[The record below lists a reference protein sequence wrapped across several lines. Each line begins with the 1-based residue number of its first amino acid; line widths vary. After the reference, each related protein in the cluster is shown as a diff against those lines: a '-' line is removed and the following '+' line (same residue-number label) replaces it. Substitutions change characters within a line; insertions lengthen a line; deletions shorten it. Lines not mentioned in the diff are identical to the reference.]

1 MKMTDQSFY
10 SLNQYLKERFHEK
23 VYKLA
28 LHGGETCPNRDG
40 LTGHGG
46 CIFCGEG
53 SGSFA
58 SETIDEAIGRLSQ
71 KQIGSRYIAYF
82 QSYTATYR
90 MTKQLVSRM
99 LEAAED
105 ERIAAVSIGTRPDC
119 LEADVMEL
127 LAELV
132 QKKPLWVELGLQTIH
147 PATAA
152 LIRRGYDLP
161 AFETAVKKLRTAGID
176 VIVHLILGLPGETK
190 EQMLES
196 VKYLNR
202 WDIQGVELQLLHVLR
217 GTDLG
222 RMFEDGEITGNPE
235 EYPFSLEE
243 YAQLIGAC
251 IKNLRSDI
259 VVHRITGDA
268 PKKDLLAP
276 LWSADKKKV
285 LNTIHQYLKQ
295 QKIRQGEEWQ
305 K

>member
-1 MKMTDQSFY
+1 M
-10 SLNQYLKERFHEK
+10 
-23 VYKLA
+23 
-28 LHGGETCPNRDG
+28 
-40 LTGHGG
+40 
-46 CIFCGEG
+46 
-53 SGSFA
+53 
-58 SETIDEAIGRLSQ
+58 
-71 KQIGSRYIAYF
+71 
-82 QSYTATYR
+82 
-90 MTKQLVSRM
+90 
-99 LEAAED
+99 
-105 ERIAAVSIGTRPDC
+105 
-119 LEADVMEL
+119 
-127 LAELV
+127 
-132 QKKPLWVELGLQTIH
+132 
-147 PATAA
+147 
-152 LIRRGYDLP
+152 
-161 AFETAVKKLRTAGID
+161 KKLRTAGID

-202 WDIQGVELQLLHVLR
+202 WDIQGVKLQLLHVLR

-222 RMFEDGEITGNPE
+222 RMFEDGEIAGNPE

>member
-90 MTKQLVSRM
+90 MTTQLVSRM

-152 LIRRGYDLP
+152 LIQRGYDLP

-202 WDIQGVELQLLHVLR
+202 WDIQGVKLQLLHVLR

>member
-1 MKMTDQSFY
+1 MTDQNFY
-10 SLNQYLKERFHEK
+10 SLNQYLREHFHEK

-28 LHGGETCPNRDG
+28 LHGGDSCPNRDG
-40 LTGHGG
+40 TAGYGG

-58 SETIDEAIGRLSQ
+58 SETINEAIGRLSQ
-71 KQIGSRYIAYF
+71 KHIGSRYIAYF

-90 MTKQLVSRM
+90 ITKQLVSRM

-105 ERIAAVSIGTRPDC
+105 NRIAAISIGTRPDC
-119 LEADVMEL
+119 LGADVMEL
-127 LAELV
+127 LTELV
-132 QKKPLWVELGLQTIH
+132 QKKPVWVELGLQTIH
-147 PATAA
+147 PGSAA
-152 LIRRGYDLP
+152 FIRRGYDLP
-161 AFETAVKKLRTAGID
+161 VFEEAVKKLRSYGID
-176 VIVHLILGLPGETK
+176 IIVHLILGLPGETK
-190 EQMLES
+190 EQILES

-202 WDIQGVELQLLHVLR
+202 WDIQGVKLQLLHVLR

-222 RMFEDGEITGNPE
+222 RMFEDGESKGNPE

-243 YAQLIGAC
+243 YAELIGEC
-251 IKNLRSDI
+251 IRNLRPDI

-295 QKIRQGEEWQ
+295 QKVRQGEEWQ

>member
-1 MKMTDQSFY
+1 MTDQNFY
-10 SLNQYLKERFHEK
+10 SLNQYLREHFHEK

-40 LTGHGG
+40 TAGFGG

-58 SETIDEAIGRLSQ
+58 SETIDEAIERLSS
-71 KQIGSRYIAYF
+71 KSSGNRYIAYF

-90 MTKQLVSRM
+90 MTQQLISRIC
-99 LEAAED
+99 AAVKD

-119 LEADVMEL
+119 LGTDVMKL

-132 QKKPLWVELGLQTIH
+132 LKKPVWVELGLQTIH

-152 LIRRGYDLP
+152 FIRRGYELP
-161 AFETAVKKLRTAGID
+161 VFEAAVKKLKTAGFD

-196 VKYLNR
+196 VKYLNQ
-202 WDIQGVELQLLHVLR
+202 WDIQGVKFQLLHVLR
-217 GTDLG
+217 GTELG
-222 RMFEDGEITGNPE
+222 RMFEHGEIRREPE
-235 EYPFSLEE
+235 KYPFSLEE
-243 YAQLIGAC
+243 YAQLIGEC
-251 IKNLRSDI
+251 IKNLRPDI

-268 PKKDLLAP
+268 PQKDLLAP

>member
-147 PATAA
+147 PVTAA
-152 LIRRGYDLP
+152 LIQRGYDLP

-202 WDIQGVELQLLHVLR
+202 WDIQGVKLQLLHVLR

-285 LNTIHQYLKQ
+285 LNTIHQYRKQ

>member
-1 MKMTDQSFY
+1 MTDQSFY

-127 LAELV
+127 LLN
-132 QKKPLWVELGLQTIH
+132 WY
-147 PATAA
+147 
-152 LIRRGYDLP
+152 RRSLSGW
-161 AFETAVKKLRTAGID
+161 
-176 VIVHLILGLPGETK
+176 
-190 EQMLES
+190 S
-196 VKYLNR
+196 
-202 WDIQGVELQLLHVLR
+202 WDFRRSTLQLQRLSE
-217 GTDLG
+217 
-222 RMFEDGEITGNPE
+222 EDMI
-235 EYPFSLEE
+235 
-243 YAQLIGAC
+243 C
-251 IKNLRSDI
+251 R
-259 VVHRITGDA
+259 
-268 PKKDLLAP
+268 P
-276 LWSADKKKV
+276 LK
-285 LNTIHQYLKQ
+285 
-295 QKIRQGEEWQ
+295 RQ
-305 K
+305 

>member
-147 PATAA
+147 PVTAA
-152 LIRRGYDLP
+152 LIQRGYDLP

-202 WDIQGVELQLLHVLR
+202 WDIQGVKLQLLHVLR